1 MSLSLHSSMEC
12 GGSISRG
19 SRNSSDM
26 VSEKSR
32 IGLISSR
39 ISSSPDSEP
48 GSALARHSSLPISHL
63 NEAVCRARRS
73 GTSSGSLMRAKE
85 IRRGAREEEVGADVV
100 RDAAKWGPY
109 DARWL
114 ARTPSDPPP
123 RTRRRQGSEQ
133 VSGQRKRAVYTQ
145 DRLLSRWP
153 GEPGRRM

>member
-26 VSEKSR
+26 VWEKSR

-63 NEAVCRARRS
+63 NEAVCSARRS
-73 GTSSGSLMRAKE
+73 GTSSGSVMRAKE
-85 IRRGAREEEVGADVV
+85 IRRGAREEEGGGGGAG
-100 RDAAKWGPY
+100 AGEG
-109 DARWL
+109 
-114 ARTPSDPPP
+114 
-123 RTRRRQGSEQ
+123 RRR
-133 VSGQRKRAVYTQ
+133 
-145 DRLLSRWP
+145 
-153 GEPGRRM
+153 GEAAPRGAPRGRRAARGAGGRGERGEKTEEEGESV